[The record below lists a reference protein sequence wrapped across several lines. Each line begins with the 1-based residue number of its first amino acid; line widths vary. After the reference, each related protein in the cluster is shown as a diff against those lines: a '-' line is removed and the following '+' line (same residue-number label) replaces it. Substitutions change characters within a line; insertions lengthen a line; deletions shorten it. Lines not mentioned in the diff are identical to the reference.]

1 MRETNE
7 QTGEETPLIRRHVD
21 PTPTPPPLVSE
32 LPITGGDKRKAGYDA
47 GIIISLYFVGEA
59 TIVLQW
65 SRLSDSIGRKP
76 VLLSGTLGLLMAT
89 ILFGLSRTFWSLA
102 LSRFLAGALNG
113 NIGVAKSTLAEM
125 TDETNVQQT
134 FSLIPL
140 TWAIGLVLG
149 DPPVEDQQDPEPPRS
164 LLTKPVVLTISVYA
178 AHAYLEISD
187 YALVPVVYTTPIRLG
202 GLGLDPIG
210 MGTCLTAFGIITGI
224 VPFFFFDRI
233 VKFLGRRRAL
243 VTFMS
248 GLVLAF
254 LLFPINGTR
263 ARHGIAMAYGCIFI
277 YIKSAA
283 PKDMLGTTN
292 GLEQTVVSVQR
303 AIGPAVTA
311 SLFSFS
317 LENNIMGGY
326 GVFYALALCA
336 LAALWLASRLP
347 PETWKSEEQ
356 AIRPTYY
363 LPPSHRPSWEG
374 DVFFVH
380 IHAVVN
386 ETAIHPSRKL
396 YLMNLSRE
404 TLAMYHDETNR
415 ARTGTR
421 G

>member
-1 MRETNE
+1 
-7 QTGEETPLIRRHVD
+7 
-21 PTPTPPPLVSE
+21 
-32 LPITGGDKRKAGYDA
+32 
-47 GIIISLYFVGEA
+47 
-59 TIVLQW
+59 VLQW

-89 ILFGLSRTFWSLA
+89 ILFGLSRSFWSLA
-102 LSRFLAGALNG
+102 LSRFLGGALNG
-113 NIGVAKSTLAEM
+113 NIGVARSTLAEM
-125 TDETNVQQT
+125 TDETNIQQA
-134 FSLIPL
+134 FSLFPL

-149 DPPVEDQQDPEPPRS
+149 SSAGGLLSRPHDHWPQLFSNPFWEEFPYFLPCAVISGCAMGSLVITHLFLNETLHERRQNLDRPPEPDGEQNLERPSDSPVEDQQDPEPPRS
-164 LLTKPVVLTISVYA
+164 LLTRPVVLTISVYA
-178 AHAYLEISD
+178 AHAYLEISN
-187 YALVPVVYTTPIRLG
+187 YALVPVMYTTPIRFG

-224 VPFFFFDRI
+224 IPFFFFDRI
-233 VKFLGRRRAL
+233 VNFLGRRRAL

-263 ARHGIAMAYGCIFI
+263 ARHVGMDVVTWFLVLLHLFLMVGINMAYGCIFI

-283 PKDMLGTTN
+283 PKDMLGATN
-292 GLEQTVVSVQR
+292 GLAQTVVSIQR
-303 AIGPAVTA
+303 AVGPAVTA

-356 AIRPTYY
+356 V
-363 LPPSHRPSWEG
+363 E
-374 DVFFVH
+374 
-380 IHAVVN
+380 
-386 ETAIHPSRKL
+386 
-396 YLMNLSRE
+396 
-404 TLAMYHDETNR
+404 
-415 ARTGTR
+415 
-421 G
+421 